1 MIVEWTNTAVTRL
14 HQIKSEHY
22 TEQETMEYKIDLIRR
37 IEAKVVHMGT
47 AMPSREYLGTYYCI
61 VDRYIVSYKV
71 MENGE
76 RYIITSF
83 KHGAMK
89 RKLY

>member
-1 MIVEWTNTAVTRL
+1 
-14 HQIKSEHY
+14 
-22 TEQETMEYKIDLIRR
+22 MEYKIDLIRR

-47 AMPSREYLGTYYCI
+47 AMPSREYPGTYYCI

-83 KHGAMK
+83 KHGTMK